1 MVDGHD
7 PGEVARTLEQADAL
21 VDAGLATDA
30 IRVLTDANRATPSP
44 AFETRLVDV
53 RHLAFAPGTPT
64 ASTPPPRVTARP
76 EPPGPLLPLTA
87 ADLTPAR
94 LRAEMAEHGCVYVRG
109 LVGRDRI
116 AELRAGIDRAL
127 EGFDATDGAGGST
140 APWYEPFRPRP
151 EYQVVGKRN
160 WVRASGAV
168 WTVDSPRMLF
178 ALTEL
183 VEDSGIAALITD
195 YLGERPALSANKCT
209 LRRVPVDTATNWHQD
224 GAFLGGDVRSLNL
237 WLALSDVDADSPG
250 LEIVPR
256 RFDRVLPTGTD
267 GATFDWSVSPTI
279 VEEVAVDAPV
289 LRPDFAA
296 GDALLFDHL
305 FLHRTAAGP
314 GMTRER
320 YAMENWF
327 FAPSAYPDGQ
337 IPVLL

>member
-209 LRRVPVDTATNWHQD
+209 LRRVHLVDEVTPAGAEVEHRVHPGEIAREPRAHEHLPHRPAGVLLGAETLPVDALELVGHGGRRGAQSRTGIWPSGYAD
-224 GAFLGGDVRSLNL
+224 GAKNQFSI
-237 WLALSDVDADSPG
+237 A
-250 LEIVPR
+250 
-256 RFDRVLPTGTD
+256 
-267 GATFDWSVSPTI
+267 
-279 VEEVAVDAPV
+279 
-289 LRPDFAA
+289 
-296 GDALLFDHL
+296 
-305 FLHRTAAGP
+305 
-314 GMTRER
+314 
-320 YAMENWF
+320 
-327 FAPSAYPDGQ
+327 
-337 IPVLL
+337 